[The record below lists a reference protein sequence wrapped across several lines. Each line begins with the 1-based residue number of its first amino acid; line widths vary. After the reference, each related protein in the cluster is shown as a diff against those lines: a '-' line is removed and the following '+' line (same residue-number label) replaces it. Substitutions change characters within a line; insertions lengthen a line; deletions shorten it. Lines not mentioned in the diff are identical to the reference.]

1 MNITLGKKVYV
12 IEPVGGRAWGMSF
25 ACTPILLKATIVHI
39 FESITHVPT
48 SVIISID
55 PDNPSL
61 KYLDEDSPYKELVVD
76 VSVIYEDPYQAI
88 SGFMRR
94 SQKFL
99 NKQLKEMNQSQ
110 PITKE
115 TNHD

>member
-1 MNITLGKKVYV
+1 MDIAIGKKVYV

-25 ACTPILLKATIVHI
+25 VCTPVLLKATVVHI

-48 SVIISID
+48 SVTISID

-61 KYLDEDSPYKELVVD
+61 KYLDEDSPYKEQVVD
-76 VSVIYEDPYQAI
+76 VGAIYEDAQQAI
-88 SGFMRR
+88 SAFMSR

-99 NKQLKEMNQSQ
+99 NKQLTEMSK
-110 PITKE
+110 T
-115 TNHD
+115 

>member
-1 MNITLGKKVYV
+1 MDIAIGKKVYV

-25 ACTPILLKATIVHI
+25 VCTPVLLKATIVRI

-48 SVIISID
+48 SVMISID

-61 KYLDEDSPYKELVVD
+61 KYLDEDSPYKETVVD
-76 VSVIYEDPYQAI
+76 VSAIYEDAQQAI
-88 SGFMRR
+88 SAFMSR

-99 NKQLKEMNQSQ
+99 NKQLQEMGKTQSM
-110 PITKE
+110 
-115 TNHD
+115 